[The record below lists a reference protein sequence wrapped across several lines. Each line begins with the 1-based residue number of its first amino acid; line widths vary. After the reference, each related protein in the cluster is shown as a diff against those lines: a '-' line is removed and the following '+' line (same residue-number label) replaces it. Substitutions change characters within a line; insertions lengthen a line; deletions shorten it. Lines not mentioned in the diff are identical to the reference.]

1 VTSRIAVA
9 VPGIALAVAVV
20 LVGGIAFALVC
31 AIVAT
36 LALYEL
42 YNLTAAFRPLR
53 WAGYAGALA
62 IVILGWALANPEHGV
77 LLGLALAAGFTAVG
91 GLILTHREDV
101 MARIT
106 VTLFGC
112 VYVGLPM
119 GILVAARDL
128 RHGAAI
134 VANILVG
141 TWVFDTASY
150 FGGRLWGSRQ
160 IAPRISPGKTLEGLV
175 IGLVVGTLGVWVAG
189 LYENWISGLESVV
202 VGVFVCA
209 AAFVGDLTESM
220 IKRDVQVKDSGKLL
234 LGHGG
239 VLDRFDGLFFS
250 ALAGY
255 FATIWLVG

>member
-1 VTSRIAVA
+1 VISRVAVA

-20 LVGGIAFALVC
+20 ILGGIAFALVC
-31 AIVAT
+31 ALVAV

-53 WAGYAGALA
+53 WAGYVGALA
-62 IVILGWALANPEHGV
+62 TVLLAWAFASPEHGV
-77 LLGLALAAGFTAVG
+77 LLGLGLAIGLTAVG

-101 MARIT
+101 MARMT
-106 VTLFGC
+106 VTLFGA
-112 VYVGLPM
+112 VYVGLPL
-119 GILVAARDL
+119 GILVAAREL
-128 RHGAAI
+128 SHGAAI

-150 FGGRLWGSRQ
+150 VGGRLWGSHPV
-160 IAPRISPGKTLEGLV
+160 APRVSPGKTVEGLV
-175 IGLVVGTLGVWVAG
+175 IGLAVGTLGVWVAQ
-189 LYENWISGLESVV
+189 LYESWISGIEAVALGAIICV
-202 VGVFVCA
+202 

-239 VLDRFDGLFFS
+239 VLDRFDGLLFS
-250 ALAGY
+250 AIAGY
-255 FATIWLVG
+255 FATVWLVG

>member
-1 VTSRIAVA
+1 VTSRVAVA
-9 VPGIALAVAVV
+9 VPGIAIAIAVV
-20 LVGGIAFALVC
+20 LVGGIGFALVC
-31 AIVAT
+31 AVLAV

-62 IVILGWALANPEHGV
+62 IVVLGWAFDDPEHGV
-77 LLGLALAAGFTAVG
+77 LLGVGLAVGLTAVG

-101 MARIT
+101 MARIM
-106 VTLFGC
+106 VTLFGS
-112 VYVGLPM
+112 VYVGLPL

-128 RHGAAI
+128 SHGAAV

-150 FGGRLWGSRQ
+150 AGGRLWGSRQ

-175 IGLVVGTLGVWVAG
+175 IGLVIGTLGVWVAH
-189 LYENWISGLESVV
+189 LYEDWLGGFDAVVIGLAICV
-202 VGVFVCA
+202 
-209 AAFVGDLTESM
+209 AAFLGDLTESM
-220 IKRDVQVKDSGKLL
+220 IKRDVQVKYSGKLL

-239 VLDRFDGLFFS
+239 VLDRFDGLFF
-250 ALAGY
+250 AAIAGY
-255 FATIWLVG
+255 FATIWLAG

>member
-1 VTSRIAVA
+1 MTSRIAVA
-9 VPGIALAVAVV
+9 VPGIALAIAVV
-20 LVGGIAFALVC
+20 YVGGIAFALVC
-31 AIVAT
+31 ALVAV

-62 IVILGWALANPEHGV
+62 VVLLGWAFASPEHGV
-77 LLGLALAAGFTAVG
+77 LLGLGLAVGLTAVG

-101 MARIT
+101 MARMM
-106 VTLFGC
+106 VTLFGS
-112 VYVGLPM
+112 VYVGLPL

-128 RHGAAI
+128 PHGAAI

-150 FGGRLWGSRQ
+150 AGGRMWGSRQ

-175 IGLVVGTLGVWVAG
+175 IGLVVGTLGVWVAQ
-189 LYENWISGLESVV
+189 LYEDWLPGLEAVV
-202 VGVFVCA
+202 IGAIICL

-239 VLDRFDGLFFS
+239 VLDRFDGLFLS
-250 ALAGY
+250 AIAGY
-255 FATIWLVG
+255 FATVWLVG

>member
-1 VTSRIAVA
+1 MA

-20 LVGGIAFALVC
+20 LVGGIAFALIC
-31 AIVAT
+31 ALVAI

-62 IVILGWALANPEHGV
+62 TVLLGWAFANAEHGV
-77 LLGLALAAGFTAVG
+77 LLGVGLAIGLTAVG

-101 MARIT
+101 MARMT
-106 VTLFGC
+106 VTLFGS
-112 VYVGLPM
+112 VYVGVPL

-128 RHGAAI
+128 PHGAAI

-150 FGGRLWGSRQ
+150 AGGRLWGSRQ
-160 IAPRISPGKTLEGLV
+160 IAPRVSPGKTLEGLV
-175 IGLVVGTLGVWVAG
+175 IGLVAGTLAVWVAG
-189 LYENWISGLESVV
+189 LYETWISGIDAVV
-202 VGVFVCA
+202 VGAIICVT
-209 AAFVGDLTESM
+209 AFVGDLTESM

-239 VLDRFDGLFFS
+239 VLVRFDRLFFS
-250 ALAGY
+250 AIAGY